1 MRSLTGLLSCTS
13 KVRENESEISAF
25 DLKFQD
31 AETSGGVDVDVA
43 RFEPKLQR
51 AASSTAGDFHVT

>member
-1 MRSLTGLLSCTS
+1 MHEIFDRS
-13 KVRENESEISAF
+13 VEISAF
-25 DLKFQD
+25 LLKSQD

-51 AASSTAGDFHVT
+51 ATGPAGDFRRVT